1 MKFIYFVKKLNEKL
15 VSFIC
20 KLYAETT
27 FSRKHVQ
34 LIIDDV
40 KELLTEPLNIF
51 REYILK
57 TINSDHEIKE
67 KDINHFFFEFENIFS
82 SLDTEYLRFKY
93 LEKSNYFVKPIE
105 YIVGQKPDKIS
116 NNKTLPKN
124 YTSQFIHIRDVL
136 KKFFELPN
144 VLSETL
150 QYIAELDKLT
160 VNITNIIQTEFWKE
174 KTVSD
179 LKEFGEDVIFSKAID
194 ECNYLETTGI
204 KVNQNG
210 KEITIYFCLALL
222 LGDNLGLNTI
232 LGFAE
237 SFRANFYCRFCKCS
251 KDIMQQQGLQNDDS
265 LRNKTNYAIDVTTNN
280 VSLTGIKKDC
290 VWNSVLSFHVTENYS
305 ADIAH
310 DIFEGIAMFD
320 IVELLYQYVFIS
332 KLFTIDTFNTLLK
345 CFDFGKSN
353 INKPPLISHSNL
365 KSMNRNIGNQKNRPM
380 LYHLVFVKSEGFK
393 NSDLNIETDNPPQN
407 VKLIIPNFD
416 QCCAIS
422 KISYEDFKTS
432 YICNKIVTNNTTFK
446 VNDVIVIDQILPMF
460 GIINYILINS
470 CNKAICF
477 VYNELKVVNFNEHF
491 YAFEVSESSAI
502 KCVLHQDVYF
512 FKSY

>member
-1 MKFIYFVKKLNEKL
+1 MKIHKTDTYITGTTNSDSTEDLSVNIDQSSDTEAIDIALNSLTENISSPFDTYTDLNGGTAVTTNNEIYLFRKKLNEKL

-34 LIIDDV
+34 LIIDD
-40 KELLTEPLNIF
+40 
-51 REYILK
+51 YILK

-144 VLSETL
+144 VLSET
-150 QYIAELDKLT
+150 
-160 VNITNIIQTEFWKE
+160 
-174 KTVSD
+174 SD

-237 SFRANFYCRFCKCS
+237 SFRANFIVDF
-251 KDIMQQQGLQNDDS
+251 
-265 LRNKTNYAIDVTTNN
+265 VN
-280 VSLTGIKKDC
+280 V
-290 VWNSVLSFHVTENYS
+290 
-305 ADIAH
+305 
-310 DIFEGIAMFD
+310 
-320 IVELLYQYVFIS
+320 
-332 KLFTIDTFNTLLK
+332 LK
-345 CFDFGKSN
+345 
-353 INKPPLISHSNL
+353 I
-365 KSMNRNIGNQKNRPM
+365 
-380 LYHLVFVKSEGFK
+380 
-393 NSDLNIETDNPPQN
+393 
-407 VKLIIPNFD
+407 
-416 QCCAIS
+416 
-422 KISYEDFKTS
+422 
-432 YICNKIVTNNTTFK
+432 
-446 VNDVIVIDQILPMF
+446 
-460 GIINYILINS
+460 
-470 CNKAICF
+470 
-477 VYNELKVVNFNEHF
+477 
-491 YAFEVSESSAI
+491 
-502 KCVLHQDVYF
+502 
-512 FKSY
+512 